1 MAVAYL
7 NLETV
12 VRGLGFTQD
21 KNGVEYVRWE
31 TVNNYLR
38 ELKFSQQVGKDAYI
52 PKNIFYRLACA
63 ACADANASLMGG

>member
-21 KNGVEYVRWE
+21 KNGVEYVKWE
-31 TVNNYLR
+31 RV
-38 ELKFSQQVGKDAYI
+38 KDAYI
-52 PKNIFYRLACA
+52 PENIFYRLACA
-63 ACADANASLMGG
+63 ACANANASLMGG